1 VQLLKRNL
9 LKDHEIHKQ
18 DNIRIMKGNV
28 NLIRDINDLRMVT
41 KDGAHKKEETGSTRG
56 PAEEIYHRE
65 DSKQFGN
72 QERITGFV
80 GAHLT
85 AKFLNR

>member
-1 VQLLKRNL
+1 LEKSVQLLKRNL

-41 KDGAHKKEETGSTRG
+41 KDGAHKKGGE
-56 PAEEIYHRE
+56 
-65 DSKQFGN
+65 
-72 QERITGFV
+72 
-80 GAHLT
+80 
-85 AKFLNR
+85 